1 MIDAGLFLGVSS
13 TNNIMHETD
22 TSNTTNMDIMEK
34 LDSLIVT
41 MGTNNTN
48 LNAKVDGIDEKLSEL
63 STNLSKLDDRVKSN
77 EEKVAGL
84 EQTTTRDSIRIA
96 NVEEGI
102 QNHTEVLKD
111 VQESC
116 TFLSNS
122 YELLKELPKELAAL
136 KHENVLLKKCNDD
149 LTIRLQNEE
158 ISGNN
163 GRQYQRDVHNVK
175 LVGIPHQEYEDYSKT
190 KSNPVTLEVVKRV
203 CDAAS
208 ISFDQRNVDV
218 CHRLGKSSVER
229 PAAILLR
236 FPTKFWRN
244 EFYDQRDNLKTIT
257 QRDLDF
263 TGVTEGM
270 DLIAR
275 VQRNVAAATPEGKK
289 SYPLRRQSTNHT
301 ASAAPSAS
309 ALDTPIFMAEHLT
322 KRNQDLLKAA
332 RSSVKDVTSFPD
344 TSRMGK

>member
-1 MIDAGLFLGVSS
+1 M
-13 TNNIMHETD
+13 
-22 TSNTTNMDIMEK
+22 
-34 LDSLIVT
+34 
-41 MGTNNTN
+41 
-48 LNAKVDGIDEKLSEL
+48 
-63 STNLSKLDDRVKSN
+63 KSN

-96 NVEEGI
+96 NVGKGI

-229 PAAILLR
+229 PAAIILR

-289 SYPLRRQSTNHT
+289 KSYPLRRQSTNHT

-332 RSSVKDVTSFPD
+332 KIKCKGRYEFPGYFKDGEVRVKVDKAAKYVTIRCNSD
-344 TSRMGK
+344 LENL